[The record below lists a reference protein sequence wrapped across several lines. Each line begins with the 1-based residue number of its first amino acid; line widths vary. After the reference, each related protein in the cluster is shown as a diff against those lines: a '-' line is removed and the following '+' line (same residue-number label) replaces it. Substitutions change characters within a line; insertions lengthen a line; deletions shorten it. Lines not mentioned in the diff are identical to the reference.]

1 MKTLT
6 TTATATA
13 TALFSLLFSAV
24 ALASQTA
31 PSPGTDSAPAPAV
44 AATADA
50 PETLVGQPSAVR
62 AQLSG
67 WFIAPTFTT
76 TSFANSVAY
85 GPGLRAGIYLNRRL
99 ALGVTATALALQ
111 ESHFGDSHVTNVGS
125 YGGLLVQYVV
135 HSNSLVH
142 VNVESTLG
150 SGRWCTEVSDGQQG
164 RADGCSGRNFMAFE
178 PVANVELNVSRHLR
192 IDTGVGYRFAAAS
205 ASGNGPSSSDMSG
218 LVARTSLVFGSF

>member
-6 TTATATA
+6 TTA
-13 TALFSLLFSAV
+13 ALFSLLFSTL
-24 ALASQTA
+24 ALASQT
-31 PSPGTDSAPAPAV
+31 DPAPEV
-44 AATADA
+44 
-50 PETLVGQPSAVR
+50 PETLVGQPSAIR
-62 AQLSG
+62 TQLSG

-99 ALGVTATALALQ
+99 ALGITGTALALQ
-111 ESHFGDSHVTNVGS
+111 ESHFGDSRATNVGT

-142 VNVESTLG
+142 VNVESTVG
-150 SGRWCTEVSDGQQG
+150 SGRWCTEVSDGKDG
-164 RADGCSGRNFMAFE
+164 RADGCSGRNFFAFE
-178 PVANVELNVSRHLR
+178 PVANVEVNVSRHMR
-192 IDTGVGYRFAAAS
+192 IDTGIGYRFAIAQ
-205 ASGNGPSSSDMSG
+205 ASGTGPDGGDMSG